1 MNDCQTAVVRDTEP
15 PHLLDT
21 TLRDGEQMAGVALT
35 RDEKVAIARLL
46 DAIGVPEIEV
56 GIPAMGGDEALAIST
71 LVNSDLNAKLLGW
84 NRAVISDLAASFNCG
99 LQRVHISL
107 PVSDV
112 QIAAKFSGDR
122 QRLWQHLH
130 ESLSFA
136 RDRSH
141 FISVGAEDASRAD
154 PDLLLAVAQTAQ
166 HLGAQ
171 RFRFCDTVGI
181 LDPFETMH
189 QVQRLVHHLQIPV
202 EVHTHDDLGMATAN
216 ALAGLR
222 AGASVVDVTV
232 NGIGE
237 RAGNAALEEVV
248 MAMRRLQG
256 WDFGIDSRQLP
267 LLSRQVHQ
275 WMAGGTL
282 PPWKAIVGD
291 NAFAH
296 EAGIH
301 ADAILKNPQTY
312 EPFPPQWLGAEHQVR
327 IGKHSGRRAIA
338 ACLEAQ
344 PKLDPGWGNP
354 GLLDAVRVRAIEL
367 KRGLAVEEVLALAA
381 SSTPQTLPS

>member
-1 MNDCQTAVVRDTEP
+1 MKNCQTAVVRDPEP
-15 PHLLDT
+15 PRLLDT

-35 RDEKVAIARLL
+35 GDEKVAIAQLL

-71 LVNSDLNAKLLGW
+71 LVNSSLNAELLGW
-84 NRAVISDLAASFNCG
+84 NRARISDLAASFKCG

-107 PVSDV
+107 PVSDI
-112 QIAAKFSGDR
+112 QIAAKFGGDR
-122 QRLWQHLH
+122 QRLWQQLH
-130 ESLSFA
+130 ESLNFA
-136 RDRSH
+136 RDRST

-154 PDLLLAVAQTAQ
+154 PDLLLAVAKTAQ

-181 LDPFETMH
+181 LDPFEMMN

-222 AGASVVDVTV
+222 AGATVVDVTV

-256 WDFGIDSRQLP
+256 WDFGIDSRQLL
-267 LLSRQVHQ
+267 LLSRQVQQ

-282 PPWKAIVGD
+282 PPWKAIVGE
-291 NAFAH
+291 NVFTH
-296 EAGIH
+296 ESGIH
-301 ADAILKNPQTY
+301 ADGILKNPQTY
-312 EPFPPQWLGAEHQVR
+312 EPFPPQWLGTQHQIG

-338 ACLEAQ
+338 ACLEHHQ
-344 PKLDPGWGNP
+344 PPLTPTNRDHQQV
-354 GLLDAVRVRAIEL
+354 LLDAVRVRATQL
-367 KRGLAVEEVLALAA
+367 KRGLGVDEVLALAA
-381 SSTPQTLPS
+381 SSPPS

>member
-1 MNDCQTAVVRDTEP
+1 MNDCQNAFGHDPLP
-15 PHLLDT
+15 PRLLDT

-35 RDEKVAIARLL
+35 PEEKLAIARLL

-56 GIPAMGGDEALAIST
+56 GVAAMGGDEALAIT
-71 LVNSDLNAKLLGW
+71 MLVNSHLNAELLGW
-84 NRAVISDLAASFNCG
+84 NRARISDLAASFNCG

-107 PVSDV
+107 PVSDLH
-112 QIAAKFSGDR
+112 IAAKFGGDR
-122 QRLWQHLH
+122 QRVWQQLH

-136 RDRSH
+136 RDRST

-154 PDLLLAVAQTAQ
+154 PEFLLAVAQTAQ

-181 LDPFETMH
+181 LDPFQMRE
-189 QVQRLVHHLQIPV
+189 QVQRLVQSLTIPV

-222 AGASVVDVTV
+222 AGARVVDVTV

-248 MAMRRLQG
+248 VAMRRLQG
-256 WDFGIDSRQLP
+256 WDFGIDSRQL
-267 LLSRQVHQ
+267 LRLSRTVQQ
-275 WMAGGTL
+275 WIQGGRL
-282 PPWKAIVGD
+282 PPWKAIVGE
-291 NAFAH
+291 NIFTH
-296 EAGIH
+296 ESGIH
-301 ADAILKNPQTY
+301 ADGILKNPQTY
-312 EPFPPQWLGAEHQVR
+312 EPFPPQWLGTQHQIR

-338 ACLEAQ
+338 ACLEHHQ
-344 PKLDPGWGNP
+344 PPLTPTSQHHQQL
-354 GLLDAVRVRAIEL
+354 LLDAVRVRATQL
-367 KRGLAVEEVLALAA
+367 KRGLGVDEVLALAA
-381 SSTPQTLPS
+381 SSPPS